1 MGREKEM
8 RKSII
13 PGRKNSAYL
22 FLAPATIILL
32 VVLLVPIFNSI
43 RLSFFEWSLRGMFKP
58 ATFIGLRNYKELFV
72 SENFL
77 SSVKVTITFSLSVVS
92 IELLLGTIFAL
103 LLEGDFKGMRLF
115 RTLYVLPIMVAPV
128 VVGIM
133 WRFMYHPS
141 YGKIN
146 FFLSKFGIDPVGW
159 LSNPDIALISV
170 IIADVWQWFPFVFL
184 LVLAGLQGV
193 PKDIL
198 EASRVD
204 GSSYW
209 QTLIHVKLPYI
220 ASVLGL
226 TAILRMIDSFRSLVV
241 IYNMTGGGPGVRTE
255 VLSLHMYKT
264 AFTSQRLGLASAV
277 SVLLLLIIVLFA
289 IVLIA
294 KSIRQEER

>member
-1 MGREKEM
+1 MK
-8 RKSII
+8 KNTIS
-13 PGRKNSAYL
+13 GRKTNAYL
-22 FLAPATIILL
+22 FLAPAAIILL
-32 VVLLVPIFNSI
+32 VVMLVPIFNSM
-43 RLSFFEWSLRGMFKP
+43 RLSFFEWSLRSMSQK
-58 ATFIGLRNYKELFV
+58 AKFIGLRNYAELFT

-77 SSVKVTITFSLSVVS
+77 SSVRVTIVFSLSVVS

-103 LLEGDFKGMRLF
+103 LLEGDFAGMRLF
-115 RTLYVLPIMVAPV
+115 RTLFVLPIMVAPV

-146 FFLSKFGIDPVGW
+146 FFLSKLGIAPVGW
-159 LSNPDIALISV
+159 LSDPNIALTSV

-193 PKDIL
+193 PKDIM
-198 EASRVD
+198 EASYID
-204 GSSYW
+204 GANYW
-209 QTLIHVKLPYI
+209 QSLLHIKLPYI

-241 IYNMTGGGPGVRTE
+241 IYNMTGGGPGVSTE

-277 SVLLLLIIVLFA
+277 SVLLLLIIVFFALFL
-289 IVLIA
+289 IVR
-294 KSIRQEER
+294 SIRKEGK